1 MNYKYTATTQAGD
14 GRPANE
20 DFIGV
25 HEVDG
30 GILAI
35 VCDGVGISNG
45 TNIAAKLC
53 VASIQKNFCSSDD
66 PDYLKRIKSSLSS
79 TNEMLRKYSTDHAN
93 TETLVTTAD
102 VLFLHKKNA
111 YWGHIGDS
119 RIYNIK
125 NGTLHRMTKD
135 HSLVQQLIDEGF
147 LTMKAAEHHPDRN
160 VILRALGEIPK
171 VDIDL
176 SKMHFNQFDKYKLLL
191 CTDGVSKVI
200 SEEELE
206 TIMREFDI
214 HACTEQIKKL
224 ISSRKTTDDYSF
236 ILVGT
241 DLNPGEFSKVEES

>member
-14 GRPANE
+14 DRPTNE

-35 VCDGVGISNG
+35 VCDGVGISSG

-66 PDYLKRIKSSLSS
+66 PDYLKRIKLSLSS
-79 TNEMLRKYSTDHAN
+79 TNEMLRKYSAELAGS
-93 TETLVTTAD
+93 ETLVTTAD

-147 LTMKAAEHHPDRN
+147 LTMKAAEHHADRN
-160 VILRALGEIPK
+160 VILRALGEIK
-171 VDIDL
+171 DVDIDL
-176 SKMHFNQFDKYKLLL
+176 SKMHFNQFDKYKFLL
-191 CTDGVSKVI
+191 CTDGVSNVI
-200 SEEELE
+200 SDEEIE
-206 TIMREFDI
+206 TTMRELNI
-214 HACTEQIKKL
+214 HACTEKIKNL
-224 ISSRKTTDDYSF
+224 ICSRKTTDDYSF
-236 ILVGT
+236 ILIGT
-241 DLNPGEFSKVEES
+241 E

>member
-1 MNYKYTATTQAGD
+1 MNYKYTATTQAGA
-14 GRPANE
+14 GRLANE

-25 HEVDG
+25 HEVEG

-35 VCDGVGISNG
+35 VCDGVGISSGSNK
-45 TNIAAKLC
+45 AAKLC
-53 VASIQKNFCSSDD
+53 VASIHKDFCSSDNT
-66 PDYLKRIKSSLSS
+66 DYLKRIKLSLSS
-79 TNEMLRKYSTDHAN
+79 ANEMLRNYSD
-93 TETLVTTAD
+93 EYSGGDTLVTTAD
-102 VLFLHKKNA
+102 VLFLHKQTA

-147 LTMKAAEHHPDRN
+147 LTMKEAEYHPDKN
-160 VILRALGEIPK
+160 VILRALGEVED

-176 SKMHFNQFDKYKLLL
+176 SKMHFNQFDKYKFLV

-206 TIMREFDI
+206 TLLKRYDI
-214 HACTEQIKKL
+214 YGCTVQIKKL
-224 ISSRKTTDDYSF
+224 ISSRRTPDDYSF
-236 ILVGT
+236 VLLGA
-241 DLNPGEFSKVEES
+241 E

>member
-1 MNYKYTATTQAGD
+1 MTLITLRELNHHYLPPTKCFANILMNYAG
-14 GRPANE
+14 
-20 DFIGV
+20 
-25 HEVDG
+25 
-30 GILAI
+30 
-35 VCDGVGISNG
+35 S
-45 TNIAAKLC
+45 
-53 VASIQKNFCSSDD
+53 
-66 PDYLKRIKSSLSS
+66 
-79 TNEMLRKYSTDHAN
+79 
-93 TETLVTTAD
+93 ETLVTTAD

-160 VILRALGEIPK
+160 VILRALGEIPD

-176 SKMHFNQFDKYKLLL
+176 SKMHFNQFDKYKFLV

-206 TIMREFDI
+206 TIMRELDI
-214 HACTEQIKKL
+214 YACTEQIKKL

-236 ILVGT
+236 VLVGT
-241 DLNPGEFSKVEES
+241 E

>member
-14 GRPANE
+14 DRPTNE

-35 VCDGVGISNG
+35 VCDGVGISSG

-66 PDYLKRIKSSLSS
+66 PDYLKRIKLSLSS
-79 TNEMLRKYSTDHAN
+79 TNEMLRKYSAELAGS
-93 TETLVTTAD
+93 ETLVTTAD
-102 VLFLHKKNA
+102 VLFLHKNNA

-147 LTMKAAEHHPDRN
+147 LTMKAAEHHADRN
-160 VILRALGEIPK
+160 VILRALGEIK
-171 VDIDL
+171 DVDIDL
-176 SKMHFNQFDKYKLLL
+176 SKMHFNQFDKYKFLL
-191 CTDGVSKVI
+191 CTDGVSNVI
-200 SEEELE
+200 SDEEIE
-206 TIMREFDI
+206 TTMRELNI
-214 HACTEQIKKL
+214 HTCTEKIKNL
-224 ISSRKTTDDYSF
+224 ICSRKTTDDYSF
-236 ILVGT
+236 ILIGT
-241 DLNPGEFSKVEES
+241 E

>member
-1 MNYKYTATTQAGD
+1 MKYKYTATTQAGD

-25 HEVDG
+25 HEVED
-30 GILAI
+30 GILVI

-45 TNIAAKLC
+45 SNIAAKLC
-53 VASIQKNFCSSDD
+53 VASIQKDFCSSDN
-66 PDYLKRIKSSLSS
+66 PDYLKRIKSSLSFA
-79 TNEMLRKYSTDHAN
+79 NEMLRNYSD
-93 TETLVTTAD
+93 EYLGGVTLVTTAD
-102 VLFLHKKNA
+102 VLFLHNQTV

-147 LTMKAAEHHPDRN
+147 LTMKEAEYHPDRN
-160 VILRALGEIPK
+160 VILRALGEVED

-176 SKMHFNQFDKYKLLL
+176 SKMHFNQFDKYKFLV

-200 SEEELE
+200 SEDELE
-206 TIMREFDI
+206 TLMKR
-214 HACTEQIKKL
+214 HAIYKCTEQIKKL
-224 ISSRKTTDDYSF
+224 ISSRKTPDDYSF
-236 ILVGT
+236 VLLGA
-241 DLNPGEFSKVEES
+241 E

>member
-1 MNYKYTATTQAGD
+1 MNYKYTATTHAGD
-14 GRPANE
+14 GRPVNE

-25 HEVDG
+25 VEVEG

-45 TNIAAKLC
+45 SSIAAKLC
-53 VASIQKNFCSSDD
+53 VASIQKDFCSSDD

-79 TNEMLRKYSTDHAN
+79 ANEMLRNYSDEHLGGKTH
-93 TETLVTTAD
+93 VTTAD
-102 VLFLHKKNA
+102 VLFLHDRTV

-125 NGTLHRMTKD
+125 NGALHRMTKD

-147 LTMKAAEHHPDRN
+147 LTMKEAEHHPDRN
-160 VILRALGEIPK
+160 VILKALGEVEN

-176 SKMHFNQFDKYKLLL
+176 SKMHFNNFDKYKFLV
-191 CTDGVSKVI
+191 CTDGISKVI

-206 TIMREFDI
+206 TLMKRYDI
-214 HACTEQIKKL
+214 YGSTVQIKKL
-224 ISSRKTTDDYSF
+224 ISSRKALDDYSF
-236 ILVGT
+236 VLLGT
-241 DLNPGEFSKVEES
+241 E

>member
-14 GRPANE
+14 DRPTNE

-35 VCDGVGISNG
+35 VCDGVGISSG

-66 PDYLKRIKSSLSS
+66 PDYLKRIKLSLFS
-79 TNEMLRKYSTDHAN
+79 TNEMLRKYSAELAGS
-93 TETLVTTAD
+93 ETLVTTAD

-147 LTMKAAEHHPDRN
+147 LTMKAAEHHADRN
-160 VILRALGEIPK
+160 VILRALGEIK
-171 VDIDL
+171 DVDIDL
-176 SKMHFNQFDKYKLLL
+176 SKMHFNQFDKYKFLL
-191 CTDGVSKVI
+191 CTDGVSNVI
-200 SEEELE
+200 SDEEIE
-206 TIMREFDI
+206 TTMRELNI
-214 HACTEQIKKL
+214 HACTEKIKNL
-224 ISSRKTTDDYSF
+224 ICSRKTTDDYSF
-236 ILVGT
+236 ILIGT
-241 DLNPGEFSKVEES
+241 E

>member
-1 MNYKYTATTQAGD
+1 MKYKFTSTTHAGD
-14 GRPANE
+14 GRKANE

-35 VCDGVGISNG
+35 VCDGVGISYG
-45 TNIAAKLC
+45 TNIAAKFC
-53 VASIQKNFCSSDD
+53 VASIQKNFCSSDES
-66 PDYLKRIKSSLSS
+66 DYLKRIKLAISS
-79 TNEMLRKYSTDHAN
+79 TNEMLRKYSNELAGS
-93 TETLVTTAD
+93 ETLVTTAD

-160 VILRALGEIPK
+160 VILRALGEVK
-171 VDIDL
+171 DVDIDL
-176 SKMHFNQFDKYKLLL
+176 SKMHFNQFDKYKFLI

-206 TIMREFDI
+206 TIMRELDI

-224 ISSRKTTDDYSF
+224 IGSRHTPDDYSF
-236 ILVGT
+236 ILVGI
-241 DLNPGEFSKVEES
+241 E